1 MESRDFH
8 LTDSQL
14 QNIHRLLRSHIRRFR
29 RGEEYLPLNEIINQS
44 APMTTTTTFIS
55 DPFEGKINPG
65 DANGQKLFTLA
76 TAERSKDSKITISQD
91 QAVNVMNL
99 FRQDSNSFG
108 WGILTG
114 CIEAEDGKKLSILE
128 DSHLLTL
135 ELVKKNAMRTFF
147 SPTFAISDPL
157 PDKLESSAIDPAQ
170 GNAEHLDMF
179 YRRTRTRMIAK
190 RIQNSLTSTSW
201 STLFSKRKHYAWK
214 GADGTVSYD
223 GTTMLFLIVSGINPS
238 TRVGVSDLK
247 SNLRSARLVQFQY
260 NVTDLTDKMMTDYEL
275 ILEKKGSHEDIVL
288 DLFTSLLS
296 GKNDIFSGF
305 IQRRKDDWETGTEE
319 THESLVQVANTK
331 YNNMVM
337 QGNWKNVDGKDSKMV
352 ALLTKV
358 NDLEEKLKNRSSTSN
373 QPTSGQPSNKFF
385 TLDVWRMKY
394 DGDSKVVD
402 GKTWYWCKRHKQDG
416 VYDGLYVTHKEE
428 DHDDW
433 LAKKSHWNKKKRS
446 APAPSTT
453 STSGSTPSADKL
465 TLSNNL
471 KAAMIT
477 NFQCTSDQAEKLWS
491 EVVQDSVK

>member
-1 MESRDFH
+1 MESRNLP
-8 LTDSQL
+8 LTDTQI
-14 QNIHRLLRSHIRRFR
+14 QNINRLLRSQIRRFR
-29 RGEEYLPLNEIINQS
+29 RGEEHLPLNEIINQS
-44 APMTTTTTFIS
+44 AVMAIFLS

-65 DANGQKLFTLA
+65 ESNGQKLFTLA
-76 TAERSKDSKITISQD
+76 TAERSKESKITISQD

-114 CIEAEDGKKLSILE
+114 CIETEDGKKLSILE

-147 SPTFAISDPL
+147 SPTSDISAAL
-157 PDKLESSAIDPAQ
+157 PDKLESSTIDPAA
-170 GNAEHLDMF
+170 GNAAHLDML

-190 RIQNSLTSTSW
+190 RIQNSLTPTSW

-223 GTTMLFLIVSGINPS
+223 GTTMLFLLVSGINPS

-247 SNLRSARLVQFQY
+247 TNLRSARLVQFQY

-275 ILEKKGSHEDIVL
+275 ILEKKGNHEDIVL

-352 ALLTKV
+352 ALITKV
-358 NDLEEKLKNRSSTSN
+358 NDLEEKLKNKTSTSN
-373 QPTSGQPSNKFF
+373 QQTPGQPSNKKNSIEDF
-385 TLDVWRMKY
+385 RMKY
-394 DGDSKVVD
+394 VGDSIVVD
-402 GKTWYWCKRHKQDG
+402 GKTWHWCKRHKKEG
-416 VYDGLYVTHKEE
+416 VYDGLYVTHRED

-433 LAKKSHWNKKKRS
+433 LDRKNNWKNKKRS
-446 APAPSTT
+446 ATAPTTT
-453 STSGSTPSADKL
+453 STSGATPSADKL

-477 NFQCTSDQAEKLWS
+477 NFQCTADQAEKLWS